1 MNART
6 LQSPPG
12 AKKVLFLITKAT
24 WGGAQR
30 YVYDMA
36 TNLPREDFVP
46 VVAYGEAGRLK
57 SMLAH
62 ADIALRQIPAMRR
75 DMGVIS
81 DVMSFFQVLRCIGSE
96 KPDVVHL
103 NSSKA
108 AGLGALAARFGGVK
122 RIVFTVHGWP
132 FNEERSSLA
141 RALIYLASWVTAL
154 LAHEVIVVS
163 KRDETQGQH
172 MWLVAKKITYVP
184 IGIEPRYL
192 HPRDDA
198 WEFVRS
204 HVTLPPA
211 ASKWPRIVS
220 IAELTRN
227 KGLRYSIEAIA
238 LLKKTG
244 MDALYVVIGDGE
256 ERGRLE
262 QLAEKLEVSD
272 RIVFAGFISDAALFL
287 KAFDLF
293 VLPSVK
299 EGMPYV
305 LLEAASAGL
314 PVVTTD
320 AVNPE
325 FAGRYDHIRIV
336 PSGDAHVLA
345 DAIITEGRLADQREL
360 FPSST
365 PYSRRDMLAAT
376 LKLY

>member
-1 MNART
+1 MK
-6 LQSPPG
+6 
-12 AKKVLFLITKAT
+12 KKVLFLITKAT

-36 TNLPREDFVP
+36 TNLPSESFVP

-57 SMLAH
+57 SRLAH
-62 ADIALRQIPAMRR
+62 ADIALYQIPAMRR

-81 DVMSFFQVLRCIGSE
+81 DLLSFFQTLRCIGME

-108 AGLGALAARFGGVK
+108 AGLGALAARIARTR

-132 FNEERSSLA
+132 FNEERGRLA
-141 RALIYLASWVTAL
+141 KALIYLASWATAVL
-154 LAHEVIVVS
+154 SHEVIVVS
-163 KRDETQGQH
+163 KRDEAQGLG
-172 MWLVAKKITYVP
+172 MWLVAKKIRYVP
-184 IGIEPRYL
+184 IGIEPGHL
-192 HPRDDA
+192 HPRTDA

-204 HVTLPPA
+204 HVTVPPA
-211 ASKWPRIVS
+211 AADWPRIVT

-227 KGLRYSIEAIA
+227 KGLRYSIEALA
-238 LLKKTG
+238 LLKTEG
-244 MDALYVVIGDGE
+244 MDALYLIIGDGE
-256 ERGRLE
+256 ERSRLE
-262 QLAEKLEVSD
+262 QLAEELGVRD
-272 RIVFAGFISDAALFL
+272 RIIFAGFISEAASFL

-293 VLPSVK
+293 LLPSVK

-305 LLEAASAGL
+305 LLEAAAAGL

-325 FAGRYDHIRIV
+325 FAGHYDHIRVV
-336 PSGDAHVLA
+336 PAGDAHVLK
-345 DAIITEGRLADQREL
+345 DAVIAEGRLADQREL

-365 PYSRRDMLAAT
+365 PYSRRDMVHAT
-376 LKLY
+376 TELY